1 MEKDKIKYVII
12 EIKYEI
18 EQIKT
23 EIQKVNSL
31 NLENKKNLLDIIDN
45 IQYKTDLSELILR
58 KF

>member
-1 MEKDKIKYVII
+1 MENMIKYVI

-18 EQIKT
+18 KQIKT

-45 IQYKTDLSELILR
+45 IQYKTELILR